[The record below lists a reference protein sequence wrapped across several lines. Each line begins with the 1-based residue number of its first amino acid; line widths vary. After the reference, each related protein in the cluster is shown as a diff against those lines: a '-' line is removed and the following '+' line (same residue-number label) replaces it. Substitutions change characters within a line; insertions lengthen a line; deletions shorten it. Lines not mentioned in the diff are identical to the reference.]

1 MAIVLVVEDDA
12 LICEVAIMMIE
23 DLGHTT
29 LSAGDVDEALGIL
42 RSAEPIDAL
51 FTDIYLKTAVMGGCD
66 VAQFAVKVRPLLRV
80 LYTTGNTVSEM
91 MKTLLVVGTHV
102 LPKPYTEFELRTSIT
117 KLLAS

>member
-117 KLLAS
+117 RLLAS

>member
-12 LICEVAIMMIE
+12 LICEVAVMMLE

-29 LSAGDVDEALGIL
+29 LSAGDVEQALDIL
-42 RSAEPIDAL
+42 RSTEPIDAL
-51 FTDIYLKTAVMGGCD
+51 FTDIYLKTVVMGGCD

-80 LYTTGNTVSEM
+80 LYTTGNTISEM
-91 MKTLLVVGTHV
+91 MKTLLIVGAPV